1 MVTVVRCMEC
11 MGGFGFFD
19 SGEIPITKIAS
30 FSKLITKI
38 TSFSKSQLK
47 TMNSTQYN
55 KQLFHISYVH
65 IVLTTL
71 AYVIR
76 LMMSLTM
83 ESYRCS

>member
-1 MVTVVRCMEC
+1 MAIVVRCKEC
-11 MGGFGFFD
+11 MGGLGFFD
-19 SGEIPITKIAS
+19 SGDILIIKIAS
-30 FSKLITKI
+30 FSKSITKI
-38 TSFSKSQLK
+38 LSFSKSQLK
-47 TMNSTQYN
+47 TMHSTQYN
-55 KQLFHISYVH
+55 KQLFHISHVH